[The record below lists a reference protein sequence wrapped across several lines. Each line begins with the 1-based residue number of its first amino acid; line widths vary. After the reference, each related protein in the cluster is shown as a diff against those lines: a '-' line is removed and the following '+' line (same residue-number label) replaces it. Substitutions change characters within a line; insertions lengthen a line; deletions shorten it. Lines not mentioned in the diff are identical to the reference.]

1 MFTKNTNETEAK
13 RSIVG
18 VYVQKSRILSFIE
31 ALRYKY
37 KVKYKNIHIYEL
49 ERNNKEYLVSIKTY
63 DKDRIVAEL
72 RGSVFHIKHGCLFSI
87 NGLNKLVEKV
97 CNGKKDLDYHINW
110 EDYTDKLIVTQA
122 DELSISTIKK
132 IENWSTFFEK

>member
-31 ALRYKY
+31 TLRYKY
-37 KVKYKNIHIYEL
+37 KVKYKNIRIYEL

-63 DKDRIVAEL
+63 DKDRIAAEL
-72 RGSVFHIKHGCLFSI
+72 RCSVFHIKHGCLFSI
-87 NGLNKLVEKV
+87 NGLNKLIEKD
-97 CNGKKDLDYHINW
+97 CGNKKDLDCQINW

-122 DELSISTIKK
+122 DELSVSTIKK
-132 IENWSTFFEK
+132 VEDWSTFFDK

>member
-31 ALRYKY
+31 TLRYKY
-37 KVKYKNIHIYEL
+37 KVKYKNIRIYEL

-72 RGSVFHIKHGCLFSI
+72 RCSVFHIKHGCLFSI
-87 NGLNKLVEKV
+87 NGLNKLIEKD
-97 CNGKKDLDYHINW
+97 CGNKKDLDCQINW

-122 DELSISTIKK
+122 DELSVSTIKK
-132 IENWSTFFEK
+132 VEDWSTFFDK